1 MSISG
6 MLWTVNP
13 RNPMAHFHPTYPI
26 LFSLSLEQITT
37 LRPRMISSH
46 GLATTWAFPKIEVN

>member
-1 MSISG
+1 

-37 LRPRMISSH
+37 LRPRMIYSH